1 MLRRIYQD
9 WCDFIAFLVSLYVY
23 LNMHCQLEAD
33 TNYWQS
39 PTIPSPKQPI
49 AVTLIWG
56 WEQTAVQGIS
66 ISDCHYVGRFYWLE
80 RTPTSESAFQTTNI
94 HSEISGVQEFVD
106 WWIPQTHK
114 TSRDRKDTEN
124 IKKLQNISPN
134 SGHPVGT
141 KAFKADFLNSR
152 LNGSREVMLMISH
165 ALPPVLD
172 LNETLTLYESAAL
185 RQSTM
190 GFSLIHPA
198 LGHLLATLRSPTVL
212 TESHRWS
219 ATSILRSL
227 GQDILFPPTRQAR
240 RGRDEESHVK
250 WRTGFCS
257 LHVFQS
263 QTTLQRVR

>member
-1 MLRRIYQD
+1 MLRSIYQD

-114 TSRDRKDTEN
+114 LRATEKTQKTSKNYKISLQTQVTQLGPRPS
-124 IKKLQNISPN
+124 KLI
-134 SGHPVGT
+134 
-141 KAFKADFLNSR
+141 FLNSR

-172 LNETLTLYESAAL
+172 LNEALTLYESAAL